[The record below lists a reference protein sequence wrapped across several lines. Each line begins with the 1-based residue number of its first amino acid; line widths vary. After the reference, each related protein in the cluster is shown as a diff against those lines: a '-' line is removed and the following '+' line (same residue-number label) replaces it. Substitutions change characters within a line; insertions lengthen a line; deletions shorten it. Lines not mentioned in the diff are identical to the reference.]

1 MLHIVFEYW
10 DDLGRGEWKEQ
21 ECVVSSVEECK
32 ELYGLGV
39 DCEYRIIKIEEIPK
53 ARDPEP
59 VIIKEKLDEI
69 LKQYNILAG
78 PQYLALLNDLQL
90 LREEVERNRDGKS
103 SEAITEKWAE
113 GLRAIVGFL
122 YDSHLI
128 TTKQADGI
136 RKLIND
142 IGYRREEKA

>member
-1 MLHIVFEYW
+1 MLHIVFEYR
-10 DDLGRGEWKEQ
+10 DDLSLGEWKEQ

-32 ELYGLGV
+32 ELYGLGT

-53 ARDPEP
+53 AKDPEP

-103 SEAITEKWAE
+103 SEVITEKWAE

-142 IGYRREEKA
+142 IGYRREEKP